1 MNLRSINIAAKFFA
15 ARVCFAGL
23 VALFSVATAVRADD
37 CLNTTTTTA
46 EPDFTPCEDTEPQ
59 LDLDA
64 ILAEHAAAP
73 QLPKDPTK
81 RLGSR
86 RAAKACL

>member
-46 EPDFTPCEDTEPQ
+46 
-59 LDLDA
+59 
-64 ILAEHAAAP
+64 
-73 QLPKDPTK
+73 
-81 RLGSR
+81 
-86 RAAKACL
+86 